1 MTEGK
6 KVESCQEC
14 LEQAR
19 LLGMSGSR
27 EAKHL
32 AQIDALRSL
41 AGRMAEAIRAYKNMP
56 VNAEI
61 NPFLELLDEALDGYE
76 KFTTPAPTYGAKN
89 G

>member
-6 KVESCQEC
+6 KECKEC

-19 LLGMSGSR
+19 LLDMSGSR

-32 AQIDALRSL
+32 AQISALRSL
-41 AGRMAEAIRAYKNMP
+41 AGRMADIIKRRHLDSDLGLLTREKLLAYRAEEG
-56 VNAEI
+56 V
-61 NPFLELLDEALDGYE
+61 FLNDVERL
-76 KFTTPAPTYGAKN
+76 TN